1 MLKMN
6 TTLNLIDLGCEMI
19 AFFFFFVFDQ
29 FFLLVQTDNRIA
41 STGMTY
47 IIKALIVNSTLTE
60 LSLKSKRIVSSHQ
73 IPMFV
78 L

>member
-1 MLKMN
+1 
-6 TTLNLIDLGCEMI
+6 
-19 AFFFFFVFDQ
+19 
-29 FFLLVQTDNRIA
+29 LLVQTDNRIA

-73 IPMFV
+73 IQRFV